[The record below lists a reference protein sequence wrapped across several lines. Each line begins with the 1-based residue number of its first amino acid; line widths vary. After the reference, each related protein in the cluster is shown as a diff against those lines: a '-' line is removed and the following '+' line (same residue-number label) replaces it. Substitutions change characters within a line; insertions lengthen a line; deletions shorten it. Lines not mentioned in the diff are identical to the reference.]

1 MEVCTFD
8 LHPRAL
14 PGLMLGMRL
23 HAALGILGLAP
34 LLWATTGHTE
44 EAPVVT
50 RHALGGSLGLRGDLV
65 RDDLLVPLAFAGPGL
80 QLLASYRGWVGPGVL
95 NARADL
101 GAAIVFNRFG
111 HPGLTVSY
119 GALVDWT
126 LTVLRATS
134 WHISLG
140 PALALDSRE
149 SAILSWD
156 DAHGYWLG
164 SQWLGPAA
172 RFMGQVS
179 PAWRLEASAAVALAG
194 FESRPP
200 SYRYKKQE
208 IRPAV
213 GFFFTQPTQSEKL
226 VLPDQLQIFRL
237 ELALR
242 RAAYNRFDVGRGWVF
257 GLDFRLASTT
267 TPDTNINLS
276 RA

>member
-1 MEVCTFD
+1 MI
-8 LHPRAL
+8 
-14 PGLMLGMRL
+14 MMRL
-23 HAALGILGLAP
+23 HLFVGIIGLAV
-34 LLWATTGHTE
+34 LVLTAGARAE
-44 EAPVVT
+44 DAPALT
-50 RHALGGSLGLRGDLV
+50 RHALGGSIGLRGDAV

-80 QLLASYRGWVGPGVL
+80 QFLASYRGWVGPGVL

-101 GAAIVFNRFG
+101 GVAIVFNRFG
-111 HPGLTVSY
+111 HPGLTMSY
-119 GALVDWT
+119 GALADWT
-126 LTVLRATS
+126 LTVLRANT

-149 SAILSWD
+149 SVLLSWD

-179 PAWRLEASAAVALAG
+179 STWRLEASAAMALVG

-208 IRPAV
+208 TRPGV
-213 GFFFTQPTQSEKL
+213 GFLFTQPEQSEKL
-226 VLPDQLQIFRL
+226 VMLDQLQVFRL

-242 RAAYNRFDVGRGWVF
+242 RATYNRFDVGRGWAF
-257 GLDFRLASTT
+257 GLDFRMASTT
-267 TPDTNINLS
+267 TPATNINLS
-276 RA
+276 ACLFAGRSWGL